1 MGAKVLFL
9 NEFQRIIN
17 ISLFSDH
24 NVNFPIRFFY
34 SVYFSKH
41 TGRSVPICSFIN
53 LNKLPLFSDNIH
65 FKKTDA

>member
-9 NEFQRIIN
+9 NEFQRIIQL
-17 ISLFSDH
+17 SLLSAA

-34 SVYFSKH
+34 SGYFSELV
-41 TGRSVPICSFIN
+41 GRTAPFCSFIN

>member
-34 SVYFSKH
+34 SVYFS
-41 TGRSVPICSFIN
+41 
-53 LNKLPLFSDNIH
+53 NIPDEA
-65 FKKTDA
+65 FQFVVL